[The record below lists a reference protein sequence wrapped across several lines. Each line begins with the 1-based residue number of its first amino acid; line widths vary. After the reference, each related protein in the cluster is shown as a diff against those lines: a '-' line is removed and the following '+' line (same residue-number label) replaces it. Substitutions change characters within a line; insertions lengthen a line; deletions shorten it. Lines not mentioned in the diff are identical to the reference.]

1 MKRNFPK
8 YVAPGDLRKDS
19 KRSTSF
25 RALCSTSN
33 PATKQDNATGV
44 VETTTTSWKQP
55 SVTKNAAEKTT
66 TTSWKQPSFMKNVE
80 DIPTTRK
87 GTTITTHKTRQ
98 QPFDIEDEDASDSD
112 VPQSP
117 MQTVM
122 EEDHPETN
130 IQSSIQPNME
140 EDHPETNMEDI
151 YDDPLPQEANRKRKG
166 RGLNMC
172 RDLAKLNKDE
182 KLPIEFVDGRGAGPN
197 GATFTSHLGV
207 ILRDPNIM
215 PIRILKWKCLSEFQL
230 DHLWA
235 AAQEYFESEDMPH
248 HKEGVLDHMREMW
261 NRWRSQLKGVYL
273 YKILNVEQALKKTP
287 PRMDKED
294 WAWLVRN
301 VYFTKEYKKKSDTNK
316 RNRRKKK
323 LIHHIGSKP
332 TRQIKYEYRK
342 EHCVFPPLRELFEA
356 KFNEGGV
363 VKHPEAIKKLDEI
376 NKAYESNPDAT
387 EFDVVEKVFGPQNHG
402 KAAIFGGGV
411 KVKDI
416 RGTSS
421 SKYSEL
427 NAKLQQSEA
436 EKVALQNRLED
447 ADLANERREKEI
459 NDLKAADDKRDKEMQ
474 ELKSMV
480 LSLVARMPQ
489 P

>member
-1 MKRNFPK
+1 
-8 YVAPGDLRKDS
+8 
-19 KRSTSF
+19 
-25 RALCSTSN
+25 
-33 PATKQDNATGV
+33 
-44 VETTTTSWKQP
+44 
-55 SVTKNAAEKTT
+55 
-66 TTSWKQPSFMKNVE
+66 MKNVE

-117 MQTVM
+117 MQIVM

-130 IQSSIQPNME
+130 IQSPIQPNME

-166 RGLNMC
+166 RGLNKC
-172 RDLAKLNKDE
+172 RDLAKLNKAE
-182 KLPIEFVDGRGAGPN
+182 KLPIEFVDGRGVGPN

-261 NRWRSQLKGVYL
+261 NRWRSQLKAVYL

-301 VYFTKEYKKKSDTNK
+301 VYFTKEYKKKVTRINETEERKSLFIILGASQQDKLNMNIE
-316 RNRRKKK
+316 RN
-323 LIHHIGSKP
+323 
-332 TRQIKYEYRK
+332 T
-342 EHCVFPPLRELFEA
+342 VFFHLCENYL
-356 KFNEGGV
+356 K
-363 VKHPEAIKKLDEI
+363 
-376 NKAYESNPDAT
+376 
-387 EFDVVEKVFGPQNHG
+387 QN
-402 KAAIFGGGV
+402 
-411 KVKDI
+411 
-416 RGTSS
+416 SM
-421 SKYSEL
+421 
-427 NAKLQQSEA
+427 
-436 EKVALQNRLED
+436 KVA
-447 ADLANERREKEI
+447 
-459 NDLKAADDKRDKEMQ
+459 
-474 ELKSMV
+474 
-480 LSLVARMPQ
+480 
-489 P
+489 